1 MKNRRKNATSI
12 SLVLRLLAL
21 SVALVTALGIAACSS
36 PKPKS
41 GSINQDSGVVSGNGT
56 IDYMDLEGG
65 FYVIRGDN
73 NITYDPLNLPA
84 DMKQDDLPVTYRVKL
99 VPDRMSTHMVGPIVE
114 VVEIK
119 RR

>member
-1 MKNRRKNATSI
+1 MKIHGTLVTSI
-12 SLVLRLLAL
+12 PRITHSLTASVLLVSALA
-21 SVALVTALGIAACSS
+21 VTGCSS

-41 GSINQDSGVVSGNGT
+41 GSINTDSSVISGNGT

-65 FYVIRGDN
+65 VYVIRGDN
-73 NITYDPLNLPA
+73 NITYDPVNLPA
-84 DMKQDDLPVTYRVKL
+84 DMKQDDVPVTYRVKL
-99 VPDRMSTHMVGPIVE
+99 IPDRMSTHMVGPIVE